1 MDTNQGKAGAGMFKN
16 FQSNKYLSGTK
27 DFLSSNS
34 LLAKFA
40 FLLLVI
46 IVFVILLQ
54 AGIYFLTWLFSPN
67 QDPVL
72 LKCMLPGKQQKTIY
86 SNPNKGGNGQT
97 IAPILRSKNDRFG
110 VEYTW
115 STWLNI
121 DPTSF
126 EDSPTQYAKH
136 VFSKTVPYGKSDAPQ
151 FANDSGGNITASKTT
166 IKTYPNLPSGI
177 LFGNA
182 PGVYLINA
190 RAAEF
195 ETIDSPSSIVNLLV
209 VTDVLGIDGEPEQI
223 VIEDMP
229 LNKWVNVIIR
239 IKNQREL
246 DVYINGYLR
255 KRAILKNVVAQNQGN
270 VYINFGANSHLTKW
284 DGYISD
290 LRYYNYALGT
300 NAIMAINN
308 AGPNTT
314 SCSGTDSGVPPYL
327 STRWYFSDTHDMY
340 NP

>member
-72 LKCMLPGKQQKTIY
+72 LKCMLPGKQQKTIF

-121 DPTSF
+121 DPSSF
-126 EDSPTQYAKH
+126 DDSTTQYAKH
-136 VFSKTVPYGKSDAPQ
+136 VFSKTVPYGSSDAPHY
-151 FANDSGGNITASKTT
+151 ANTNDGDGGSV
-166 IKTYPNLPSGI
+166 KTYPNFPDGI

-182 PGVYLINA
+182 PGLYLINNKT
-190 RAAEF
+190 AEF
-195 ETIDSPSSIVNLLV
+195 ETMDSPSSIVNLLV
-209 VTDVLGIDGEPEQI
+209 VTDVLGVDGAPEKI

-229 LNKWVNVIIR
+229 LNKWVCVVIR

-270 VYINFGANSHLTKW
+270 VYINYGANTGSKYGW
-284 DGYISD
+284 QGYISD

-308 AGPNTT
+308 AGPITAACGDALT
-314 SCSGTDSGVPPYL
+314 GAPPYL
-327 STRWYFSDTHDMY
+327 STRWYFSDAHDMY